1 MNDYDMLFGVLN
13 RTQSE
18 TGADISQKMSTGEIS
33 KKIGELIKEEYPSF
47 MVYPIAME
55 LVEDDHKV
63 RIINRLKYDDLMDYE
78 EELDEEVEDL

>member
-1 MNDYDMLFGVLN
+1 MLFGILI
-13 RTQSE
+13 RTESGS
-18 TGADISQKMSTGEIS
+18 GADVSRKMGNGEIS